1 MKKNILKMALI
12 CPHLAVGGMLCFVW
26 FSKQRRIVR
35 FSFVKCG
42 GLDFRYEGL
51 YVST

>member
-1 MKKNILKMALI
+1 MKRTLKMALI
-12 CPHLAVGGMLCFVW
+12 ASLAVGGSYVLYG
-26 FSKQRRIVR
+26 SKQRRIVR

>member
-1 MKKNILKMALI
+1 MALI
-12 CPHLAVGGMLCFVW
+12 ASLAVGGSYVLYG
-26 FSKQRRIVR
+26 SQNKEELSD